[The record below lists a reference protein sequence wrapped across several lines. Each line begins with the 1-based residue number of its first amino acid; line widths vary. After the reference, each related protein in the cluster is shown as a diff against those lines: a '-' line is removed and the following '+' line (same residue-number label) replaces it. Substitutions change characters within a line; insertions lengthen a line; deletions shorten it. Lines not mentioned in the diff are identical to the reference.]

1 MNARLD
7 EFSSSVEALS
17 LCISKLASALDV
29 AAAGKAKRDQA
40 VNALEDRVHQWQSDL
55 SDAQT
60 DDLVLP
66 EVNFSM
72 LPVAYSTHLA
82 IQSTVFSSVL
92 LRAHLFTTQHRLQC
106 VLIAADQVS
115 EATAALRKAA
125 SQLAAVDS
133 DADLASAQQSA
144 TAAIDR
150 AQIASRLLSAEK
162 ERVKQMHK
170 MRQVPHMI

>member
-66 EVNFSM
+66 EVNFSV
-72 LPVAYSTHLA
+72 LPVAPTNSA
-82 IQSTVFSSVL
+82 ILFCCTLTYLLHSIGCSAFSPP
-92 LRAHLFTTQHRLQC
+92 
-106 VLIAADQVS
+106 LI
-115 EATAALRKAA
+115 R
-125 SQLAAVDS
+125 
-133 DADLASAQQSA
+133 
-144 TAAIDR
+144 
-150 AQIASRLLSAEK
+150 
-162 ERVKQMHK
+162 
-170 MRQVPHMI
+170 